1 MKHLRLL
8 PVVALLCL
16 GTGCANYNSKIS
28 PEAKKLLDERY
39 EWVTTT
45 DSRIPQRVLKDE
57 HAAHNQGSSPVAV
70 FHGERARD
78 LIRPAASTA

>member
-1 MKHLRLL
+1 MKHLRFI

-16 GTGCANYNSKIS
+16 GTGCANYNSKLS

-45 DSRIPQRVLKDE
+45 DSRIPQRVLKGE
-57 HAAHNQGSSPVAV
+57 YAAQNQGSSPVAV
-70 FHGERARD
+70 FRGERARD
-78 LIRPAASTA
+78 LIRPRGINR